1 MVVLVVG
8 CLGFFGLTGIGLII
22 AALVPGEQPVDLN
35 LFWDRNYE
43 RYLWVGLGIPLVG
56 IVGCIVVASKIN
68 ATTNA
73 IVDRAERFR
82 RGERGV
88 FRTVFAR
95 PLTAEHKKLYDAV
108 ALMANN
114 LEKREAELERI
125 ADVYVH
131 DLNNELTKAE
141 GTLNNLRDY
150 ESRMSEDDK
159 RKRIVK
165 VEKTIQNIGQII
177 ERLDKET
184 ERARTQEEFFVDLSK
199 LTEALQNHYPENE
212 LEIQGLDT
220 PAPVKVGLSEIM
232 LETILLSVI
241 GNAHKHGGTDVRVS
255 LDFNAYSA
263 PTHGL
268 EIKVSDTG
276 LGISENIKDSIFELG
291 FSTQPN
297 GTTGGMGLPAA
308 NNLLELHGGS
318 IELLPSEKGA
328 SFLIKIPLFEQVT
341 SGTWDDGDNSEW
353 RQDSGRLYL
362 TRQWAKTLRGWMG
375 WRFPLGTFVIVV
387 LVVLMFAFFSLPHW
401 GFATGW

>member
-1 MVVLVVG
+1 MRLIDYLREHRPSLLLVLVVG

-22 AALVPGEQPVDLN
+22 AALVPGELPVNLD

-68 ATTNA
+68 ATTSA

-95 PLTAEHKKLYDAV
+95 PLTAEHKRLYDAV
-108 ALMANN
+108 ASMANN

-125 ADVYVH
+125 ADIYVH

-141 GTLNNLRDY
+141 APLNNLRDY

-184 ERARTQEEFFVDLSK
+184 ERARTQDEFLVDLSK
-199 LTEALQNHYPENE
+199 LTEALQNHSEESE
-212 LEIQGLDT
+212 LEIQVLDT
-220 PAPVKVGLSEIM
+220 PGFVKIGLSEIM

-255 LDFNAYSA
+255 LDFNVYSV

-276 LGISENIKDSIFELG
+276 LGISENIKDSIFEPG

-297 GTTGGMGLPAA
+297 GTTGGMGLPAV
-308 NNLLELHGGS
+308 NNLLELHAGS

-328 SFLIKIPLFEQVT
+328 SFLIKIPLIE
-341 SGTWDDGDNSEW
+341 
-353 RQDSGRLYL
+353 
-362 TRQWAKTLRGWMG
+362 
-375 WRFPLGTFVIVV
+375 
-387 LVVLMFAFFSLPHW
+387 
-401 GFATGW
+401 